1 MASLVGFVRKGTRI
15 LFTRLREQGVAV
27 TGKWVYARGYT
38 KLTGLPTLSFS
49 RVTPQLYVGAQHN
62 ARGKALL
69 ERHGI
74 YYCVNMRDEYDDAA
88 NGIALRHYCY
98 LPTIDDTAPS
108 FDHLWKG
115 VHFIQD
121 AVRADG
127 KVYIHCAGGIGRAPT
142 MAAAYLVSTGLT
154 LEDAIALIK
163 HSRPFINI
171 MPSQLEAL
179 RTFEGMMH
187 QTQQP

>member
-15 LFTRLREQGVAV
+15 LFTRLREQGVTV
-27 TGKWVYARGYT
+27 TSKWVYSRGYT

-74 YYCVNMRDEYDDAA
+74 HYAINMRDEYDDAA
-88 NGIALRHYCY
+88 NGIALQNYCY

-108 FDHLWKG
+108 LEHLQKG
-115 VHFIQD
+115 VQFIHE
-121 AVRADG
+121 AIRGEG

-142 MAAAYLVSTGLT
+142 MALAYLISTGLS
-154 LEDAIALIK
+154 LEEAIALIK
-163 HSRPFINI
+163 RARPFINI
-171 MPSQLEAL
+171 MPPQLEVL
-179 RTFEGMMH
+179 RDFERMIH
-187 QTQQP
+187 ETQRS